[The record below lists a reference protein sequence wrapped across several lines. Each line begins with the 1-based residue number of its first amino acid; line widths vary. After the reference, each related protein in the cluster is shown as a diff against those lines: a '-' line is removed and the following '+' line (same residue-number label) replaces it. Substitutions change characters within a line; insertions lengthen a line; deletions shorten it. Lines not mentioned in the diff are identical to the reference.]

1 MKRVGFLSVFFCR
14 NREMVALETGLLSN
28 DM

>member
-1 MKRVGFLSVFFCR
+1 MKRVGFLSVFFSR
-14 NREMVALETGLLSN
+14 DRERVALETGLLSN